1 MTHPVHDGA
10 HVIHVGRWVCLCGP
24 DHDNGDYVATD
35 AIAADG
41 TEHLAIVERAINDDP
56 LPYDPTCRD
65 DAPHEQLGPL
75 PGKYTRRLRGNP
87 LCGPPTA
94 AGTPCGHPVP
104 LPGNACAWHGR
115 AESGNRLAPGST
127 PFFAGERPTLGQ

>member
-1 MTHPVHDGA
+1 MID
-10 HVIHVGRWVCLCGP
+10 VGRWVCLCGP
-24 DHDNGDYVATD
+24 DHDNGDYVATV

-56 LPYDPTCRD
+56 VPYDPTCRD
-65 DAPHEQLGPL
+65 DAPDEQLG
-75 PGKYTRRLRGNP
+75 
-87 LCGPPTA
+87 
-94 AGTPCGHPVP
+94 P